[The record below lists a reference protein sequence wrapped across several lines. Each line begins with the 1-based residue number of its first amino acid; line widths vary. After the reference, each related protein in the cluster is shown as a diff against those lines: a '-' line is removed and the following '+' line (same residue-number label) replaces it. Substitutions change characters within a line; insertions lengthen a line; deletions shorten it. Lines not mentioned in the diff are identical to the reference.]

1 MNEKQIRTRRFYL
14 MLPLLVIPFITI
26 AFGLMGGG
34 TIASANTGHKTGL
47 NTVLPDA
54 NNGKDSGRDKMSF
67 YEMATADSAKR
78 NEQLRNDPNFQER
91 NIVPV
96 AGGVQADEIQKLK
109 VSAIRERIKMPT
121 FKEAEDKPVDNY
133 VPRVSIQPTK
143 TQVDPDLEAINQTI
157 EKLAALQ
164 NPVKSSEKNIPI
176 VGKEA
181 LSVNAS
187 DQDDISYF
195 GKKVTSFESKQFLN
209 YNGSGQK
216 TTVSFLAVVPME
228 QELQT
233 GSVIKLQL
241 KQSIAVAG
249 IIIPAGTSVHGTV
262 SIENERLF
270 VHIGSIQ
277 FANVVYPVALSV
289 FDLDGI
295 EGIHVPGSTS
305 RDVMKST
312 AEQSLQSVNVLS
324 MDPSIKTQA
333 LSAGIDAAKNLLSR
347 KVKVVRAT
355 VTAGYSVLLRDNKM
369 N

>member
-1 MNEKQIRTRRFYL
+1 MNEKQIRTRRFYVV
-14 MLPLLVIPFITI
+14 LPLLVIPFITI
-26 AFGLMGGG
+26 AFWLMGGG
-34 TIASANTGHKTGL
+34 RVASAVTDHKTGL

-54 NNGKDSGRDKMSF
+54 HNGKDSGRDKMSF

-78 NEQLRNDPNFQER
+78 NEQLRNDPNFQAK
-91 NIVPV
+91 NIAP
-96 AGGVQADEIQKLK
+96 ADEQVHALEFQEQKI
-109 VSAIRERIKMPT
+109 SGIRERIKMPV
-121 FKEAEDKPVDNY
+121 FKEIDNNPVENY
-133 VPRVSIQPTK
+133 VPPVSNQRPK
-143 TQVDPDLEAINQTI
+143 AQVDPDLEAINQTI

-164 NPVKSSEKNIPI
+164 NPAKPADKTVSVKN
-176 VGKEA
+176 KEV

-187 DQDDISYF
+187 DQDDVSYF
-195 GKKVTSFESKQFLN
+195 GKGTKQVEGKQFLN
-209 YNGSGQK
+209 DNGSGQK
-216 TTVSFLAVVPME
+216 TVVSFAAVVPME

-241 KQSIAVAG
+241 KQSITVAG
-249 IIIPAGTSVHGTV
+249 TIIPAGTSVHGTV

-277 FANVVYPVALSV
+277 FGNAVYPVALSV

-295 EGIHVPGSTS
+295 EGIHVPGSVS
-305 RDVMKST
+305 REVMKST

-333 LSAGIDAAKNLLSR
+333 LTAGIDAAKNLLGR

-355 VTAGYSVLLRDNKM
+355 VTAGYGVLLRDSKM